1 MQLIKKIFGKG
12 PGPEPGPASESA
24 QFHESEPATDSG
36 SGSGS
41 GSRNATHRELIHVVL
56 RDSMRRHGIPTAWID
71 CRILSL
77 VSRTQRNGVHVQ
89 LVVHDGIDRLLT
101 YVPAFQT
108 SFMEEIARFDP
119 RVSDWLFSMSW
130 EFKNLN
136 AKVASLMPDPA
147 LWSATSAAVPLLA
160 ATPAPTPAP
169 PPVAVQP
176 IAATPAPTL
185 APTRAPVAKRP
196 VRGPLPTSASAAAE
210 SARDEEVQEDLQ
222 ALYAI
227 RDAAL
232 DQGRPKATGPAAER
246 DFASTF
252 PGLDPDAK
260 PQPPTRW

>member
-1 MQLIKKIFGKG
+1 MQLIKRIFGRG

-24 QFHESEPATDSG
+24 QFHESEPTT
-36 SGSGS
+36 GSGS
-41 GSRNATHRELIHVVL
+41 GSRNATHRELVQVVL
-56 RDSMRRHGIPTAWID
+56 RDSMRRHGIPSAWID
-71 CRILSL
+71 CRILSG
-77 VSRTQRNGVHVQ
+77 VSRTQRSGVHVQ
-89 LVVHDGIDRLLT
+89 LVVRDGIDRLLS

-119 RVSDWLFSMSW
+119 RVSDWLFSLCW
-130 EFKNLN
+130 EFQNLN

-147 LWSATSAAVPLLA
+147 MWA
-160 ATPAPTPAP
+160 AT
-169 PPVAVQP
+169 
-176 IAATPAPTL
+176 IGATPL
-185 APTRAPVAKRP
+185 
-196 VRGPLPTSASAAAE
+196 LPTSAPTAAQAAAD

-232 DQGRPKATGPAAER
+232 ARGRPKATGPAGEP
-246 DFASTF
+246 DFESTV